1 MFRRSLLGL
10 AAAFALAAPAL
21 PALAQS
27 SAGDAPANPRVR
39 IETAHGAIVVE
50 LYRDKA
56 PITVAN
62 YLRYVDRGLFNGATF
77 YRASRPP
84 GYTAVDYGSIQGGLQ
99 NDPAKV
105 LPPIAHEPTT
115 RTGLKHGDGTISM
128 GRHAPGTAQAD
139 WFITLGDMSYLDADP
154 KNPRAN
160 PGFAAFGQVVE
171 GLDVVKTIIAL
182 PVDPNRGEG
191 AMKGE
196 MLVRPV
202 RITRISRVAAPP
214 PAPPPAPVAPPV
226 TAPAATSQAPAAAT
240 PDAGASPP
248 AGASAPN

>member
-1 MFRRSLLGL
+1 MLRRTLIGL
-10 AAAFALAAPAL
+10 SAALALSTVAQAQTPPPASDAAPPTPAPAPAL
-21 PALAQS
+21 KP
-27 SAGDAPANPRVR
+27 NPRVK
-39 IETAHGAIVVE
+39 IDTAQGSIVVE

-62 YLRYVDRGLFNGATF
+62 YLKYVDRGLFNGATF

-84 GYTAVDYGSIQGGLQ
+84 GYTATDYGSIQGGLQ

-115 RTGLKHGDGTISM
+115 KTGLKHGDGTISM

-154 KNPRAN
+154 KNPRGQ

-171 GLDVVKTIIAL
+171 GLDVVKKIIAL
-182 PVDPNRGEG
+182 PVDPNKGEG

-196 MLVRPV
+196 ILRQPI
-202 RITRISRVAAPP
+202 RITKVSRVAAPA
-214 PAPPPAPVAPPV
+214 PAP
-226 TAPAATSQAPAAAT
+226 APAAAPSPAEPT
-240 PDAGASPP
+240 PP
-248 AGASAPN
+248 APTPPSAG